1 MPQYNFNRRTEALR
15 RSLLRGRQ
23 TGLAFEA
30 PAVFSTKAS
39 DGTVIPI
46 PLELLA
52 DEATIVVSQPDQCRP
67 GERYAYVV
75 EINNRKGKLVPE
87 AIKKLGLKQLT
98 QRTILTVIGLLGDA
112 AVAAASK
119 PVAALVG
126 LLAADNLG
134 NADAYHRS
142 EQTQTA
148 NGRIVY
154 IFLYGDKI

>member
-67 GERYAYVV
+67 G
-75 EINNRKGKLVPE
+75 
-87 AIKKLGLKQLT
+87 
-98 QRTILTVIGLLGDA
+98 D
-112 AVAAASK
+112 
-119 PVAALVG
+119 
-126 LLAADNLG
+126 
-134 NADAYHRS
+134 RS
-142 EQTQTA
+142 EGLREGAATVRRCHP
-148 NGRIVY
+148 RIRLQAGTEVP
-154 IFLYGDKI
+154 GVHSR